1 MFSKATLVKYLH
13 ICCPL
18 AVDITHN
25 RERKAPNPLI
35 HWTAARLL
43 LQQRKKGSLQHNECC
58 LTHLYFFLS
67 SSLFHLFFCSF
78 IYSFLFWTF
87 NISIYLLF
95 PWSTYCSLYL
105 EIRVPAPVFSPQV
118 QPIFFVSLPIL
129 RVSTINF
136 SHLYCLSIFIKQ
148 LLFSTPR
155 LPTLS
160 ASVSSFSIAIYLCRH
175 DFHLFLLVTPQGKDV
190 LLFNPVV
197 GMRRN

>member
-43 LQQRKKGSLQHNECC
+43 LQQRKKGSLQHNERCI
-58 LTHLYFFLS
+58 THLYFFLP
-67 SSLFHLFFCSF
+67 SSLFHLVFCSF

-87 NISIYLLF
+87 NLSIYLLF
-95 PWSTYCSLYL
+95 PWTTSCSLYL

-118 QPIFFVSLPIL
+118 QPILFENLPIL

-136 SHLYCLSIFIKQ
+136 SHLYCLPIFIKQ
-148 LLFSTPR
+148 LLFPTP
-155 LPTLS
+155 
-160 ASVSSFSIAIYLCRH
+160 ASQLCE
-175 DFHLFLLVTPQGKDV
+175 LQCLV
-190 LLFNPVV
+190 FW
-197 GMRRN
+197 

>member
-43 LQQRKKGSLQHNECC
+43 LQQRKKGSLQHNERCI
-58 LTHLYFFLS
+58 THLYFFLP
-67 SSLFHLFFCSF
+67 SSLYHLFFCSF

-87 NISIYLLF
+87 NLSIYLLF
-95 PWSTYCSLYL
+95 PWSTSCSLYL

-118 QPIFFVSLPIL
+118 QPILFERSTHFASLNHQLFTPIL
-129 RVSTINF
+129 SFYFHQTALI
-136 SHLYCLSIFIKQ
+136 SHTRF
-148 LLFSTPR
+148 
-155 LPTLS
+155 PTLW

-175 DFHLFLLVTPQGKDV
+175 YFHLFLLVTPQGKDV
-190 LLFNPVV
+190 LLFNPMV